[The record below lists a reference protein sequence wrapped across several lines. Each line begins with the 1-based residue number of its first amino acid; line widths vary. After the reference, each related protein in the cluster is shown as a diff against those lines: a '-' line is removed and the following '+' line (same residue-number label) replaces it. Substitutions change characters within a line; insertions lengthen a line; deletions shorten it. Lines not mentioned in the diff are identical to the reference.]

1 MAEIT
6 NIACRRLHPHPD
18 NPRKELG
25 DLTELAASIKEN
37 GIFQNLTVIPGHYL
51 NSREYIAKCVDE
63 GGDAAAAAAA
73 WTPKAVWSSED
84 YTIIIGHRRAAAA
97 QQAGLFEVPCVVVEM
112 DEREQL
118 QTMMIENMQRSD
130 LTTYEQAQGFQL
142 MLDLGDTVEQ
152 VASKSGFS
160 QSTIRRRVKL
170 LSLDRDAFRR
180 AELRGA
186 TLSDYAELDKIESVE
201 DKNKALEALG
211 TQNFRRV
218 MQEVLENQKWEHRKA
233 EWIADLKKFAIEDPN
248 ATYQTHEHVTGY
260 SKWNITKDV
269 VVPEDADHVQYFYKV
284 SSGQIDLYKTR
295 DVAAEDA
302 EKAKRDAAREEER
315 MIGESFHNITELMFN
330 LRREFVVE
338 LAPTDC
344 KKGISAIARY
354 MACAA
359 DDNFDLD
366 LTLIGNILGVELSQ
380 VFVDSSGKDWY
391 KILDEDGVYG
401 TMPEKVLL
409 ALAYSSM
416 DSSYCGYWSKDWN
429 VEHQKYVYSY
439 RENPT
444 LDATY
449 EMLTALGY
457 EISDDEQALREVI
470 TNAAAC
476 ALTGGATEKASP
488 PAGAEP
494 KPKRIQRKEVPKG
507 TAYGVLRLRCP
518 KCGDVFGRFLRE
530 PSASVTCRCGGEVQ
544 LDNLT
549 RYEFTCPCCD
559 FEARGRTNLEDP
571 EITVPCKCGNPVT
584 MKWDRNKRMYH
595 E

>member
-302 EKAKRDAAREEER
+302 EKAKRDAAREEE
-315 MIGESFHNITELMFN
+315 
-330 LRREFVVE
+330 
-338 LAPTDC
+338 
-344 KKGISAIARY
+344 
-354 MACAA
+354 
-359 DDNFDLD
+359 
-366 LTLIGNILGVELSQ
+366 
-380 VFVDSSGKDWY
+380 
-391 KILDEDGVYG
+391 
-401 TMPEKVLL
+401 
-409 ALAYSSM
+409 
-416 DSSYCGYWSKDWN
+416 
-429 VEHQKYVYSY
+429 
-439 RENPT
+439 
-444 LDATY
+444 
-449 EMLTALGY
+449 
-457 EISDDEQALREVI
+457 
-470 TNAAAC
+470 
-476 ALTGGATEKASP
+476 
-488 PAGAEP
+488 
-494 KPKRIQRKEVPKG
+494 PKRVQRKEIPKG

-559 FEARGRTNLEDP
+559 FEAHGRTNLEDP

>member
-73 WTPKAVWSSED
+73 WTPKAVWSSDD

-315 MIGESFHNITELMFN
+315 MIGESFHNITELIFETTQRHPYTQGLFN
-330 LRREFVVE
+330 AIPKLDENTKRLEAIE
-338 LAPTDC
+338 GMMADPTQKIEGCRFADRCKYATAAC
-344 KKGISAIARY
+344 KKA
-354 MACAA
+354 
-359 DDNFDLD
+359 
-366 LTLIGNILGVELSQ
+366 
-380 VFVDSSGKDWY
+380 
-391 KILDEDGVYG
+391 
-401 TMPEKVLL
+401 
-409 ALAYSSM
+409 
-416 DSSYCGYWSKDWN
+416 
-429 VEHQKYVYSY
+429 QK
-439 RENPT
+439 
-444 LDATY
+444 
-449 EMLTALGY
+449 M
-457 EISDDEQALREVI
+457 REVTPGHFI
-470 TNAAAC
+470 RC
-476 ALTGGATEKASP
+476 CRFDP
-488 PAGAEP
+488 P
-494 KPKRIQRKEVPKG
+494 QSN
-507 TAYGVLRLRCP
+507 T
-518 KCGDVFGRFLRE
+518 
-530 PSASVTCRCGGEVQ
+530 
-544 LDNLT
+544 
-549 RYEFTCPCCD
+549 
-559 FEARGRTNLEDP
+559 
-571 EITVPCKCGNPVT
+571 
-584 MKWDRNKRMYH
+584 
-595 E
+595 